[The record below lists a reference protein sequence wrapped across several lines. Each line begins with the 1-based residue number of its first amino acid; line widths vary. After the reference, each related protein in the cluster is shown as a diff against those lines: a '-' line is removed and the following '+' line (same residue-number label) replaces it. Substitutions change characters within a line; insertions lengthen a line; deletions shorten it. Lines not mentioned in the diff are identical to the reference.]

1 MLSITRARMT
11 QPGKVINIP
20 KCHTLYIFK
29 PIDWWHLFFQLASKI
44 EVNGFLRAHR
54 GGVLFILPL
63 FHCSSPTQAGFL
75 CATYS
80 ANLHFI
86 LSNNIATIKPLLL
99 KWWRMMDF
107 WLLAVFR
114 ERGKRQILL
123 YVKQTSSSSPSNHW
137 HHAIFNLNNSFG
149 IATWRVIKSPFKVI
163 VLKTI

>member
-54 GGVLFILPL
+54 GGVLFILSL
-63 FHCSSPTQAGFL
+63 FHCSSPTQAGF
-75 CATYS
+75 CVPRIQRIC
-80 ANLHFI
+80 I
-86 LSNNIATIKPLLL
+86 LFYQITLQPSSHCCWNDGG
-99 KWWRMMDF
+99 WW
-107 WLLAVFR
+107 VFGSWR
-114 ERGKRQILL
+114 CSERGKRQILL